1 MMSNGVKN
9 SRASIVD
16 DSEKVLPNGFRRL
29 KPQEKADRNRKVLNL
44 FNEAVSDQVG
54 AQDIF
59 IVEGEVPEFRVKG
72 VLMKVNQFYP
82 WDLDDFN
89 YFLRNV
95 SQQYT
100 KSRDRLDDT
109 VLDTKFYSAL
119 MRDNEKKYDYSFMF
133 GKKTF
138 RCHVFSASAAN
149 DRREKA
155 AIVIR
160 VIPHN
165 IPKILDLNLP
175 KVVEKIPKFQSGLV
189 LVSGRTNDGKS
200 TTVASIVNA
209 INLDMERRKV
219 IVTVEDPI
227 EFHYKQANAKI
238 LQRRVGDNVPSFA
251 RATEDILREGVDVAV
266 IGELRGEEE
275 MYNALKLAEMGKLVI
290 STIHADSVAATVD
303 RFVGEFSA
311 DIQSNIR
318 SRLVENLLAIVHQN
332 LDIYKGEQYPIA
344 SALLI
349 SDKEIRD
356 KLRAAPTRDGINK
369 LLEEGDPTWA
379 VTREDAYKE
388 LLDRG
393 VIDDG
398 ARDLFLS
405 KTRV

>member
-1 MMSNGVKN
+1 MSIEVKKN
-9 SRASIVD
+9 KSVAGYDEEKLLKLGFRIMRKEEIV
-16 DSEKVLPNGFRRL
+16 ERNKKVLDL
-29 KPQEKADRNRKVLNL
+29 L
-44 FNEAVSDQVG
+44 NEAISDHVG

-72 VLMKVNQFYP
+72 VLMKVNQFQP
-82 WDLDDFN
+82 WELDDFN

-100 KSRDRLDDT
+100 KSRENMDRNILDMR
-109 VLDTKFYSAL
+109 FYSAL
-119 MRDNEKKYDYSFMF
+119 MRDNEKKYDYSLMF
-133 GKKTF
+133 RKKTF
-138 RCHVFSASAAN
+138 RCHVFSASAVN

-165 IPKILDLNLP
+165 IPSILDLNLP
-175 KVVEKIPKFQSGLV
+175 KVVEKIPKFPSGLV

-209 INLDMERRKV
+209 INLDMERRRV

-356 KLRAAPTRDGINK
+356 KLREAPTRDGINK
-369 LLEEGDPTWA
+369 LLEEGDPKWA